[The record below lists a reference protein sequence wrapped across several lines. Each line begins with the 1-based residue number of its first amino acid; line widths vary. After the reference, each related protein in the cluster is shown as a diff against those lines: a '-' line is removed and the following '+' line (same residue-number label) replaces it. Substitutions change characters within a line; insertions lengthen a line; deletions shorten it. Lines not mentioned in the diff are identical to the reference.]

1 MTQTAQP
8 LLAGSQQP
16 PTVGDRLSA
25 ALPGA
30 VSLGVTDRLKMAHD
44 ASHYLLTPQA
54 VVAPVDA
61 AQVATVMRV
70 CAELGAPL
78 TFRAGGTSLSG
89 QSVTDSVLV
98 DVRRHFGAIQVL
110 DQGTRVRVGPGA
122 VLRQVNLRLAPYGRR
137 LGPDPASEAACTMG
151 GVIANNSSGMTCGTE
166 HNTYQT
172 LESVVAVLPSG
183 TTVDTGAT
191 DADER
196 LRALEPELHAGL
208 LRLRDRVRSDPAS
221 VRTVQRQFSLKNTMG
236 YGLNSFLDHDS
247 AVDVLT
253 HLLVGSEGTLAFV
266 AEATFATLPGTPARR
281 HRAAHLRR
289 PPSGHHRPAGDHRDR
304 AGGHRAVRRDVAAG
318 RAGGPAGRRRAA
330 RAARRLARRPAG
342 GVAVRRGRRAHRAGG
357 GRAGDAGRAAPWS
370 RPPPPSRDAGAR
382 KALWTLRKNL
392 YPAVAGARPSGTTAL
407 LEDIAVPPA
416 DLATTCDGLATL
428 FARHGYTDNV
438 IFGHAKDGNIHFML
452 TERFVA
458 GEAPDRF
465 EAFTEDMVELVLGHG
480 GTLKAEHGTG
490 RVMAPY
496 VARQYGDELYDVMC
510 EVKRLF
516 DPGAVLNPGIVVG
529 ASPGAHLE
537 HLKILPTVDA
547 EVDRCTECG
556 YCEPVCPSRELTTT
570 PRQRIV
576 LRREQAAAEAAGDTE
591 LLARL
596 RADYDYE
603 AVQTCAVDGMCATA
617 CPVTINTGD
626 LVKRLRA
633 EAQGRLADRGWRV
646 AATHWGTTLRG
657 AALGLDSAA
666 RMPAPLPEKVS
677 RAVRAVAGD
686 EHVPRWDR
694 SLPAGGSTRRP
705 RPADRPD
712 AVYLPSCQSSMFAA
726 EPGADGAHA
735 GVVPAVLALA
745 ERAGVALVV
754 PEGIA
759 EHCCGTPWS
768 SKGLTAGYD
777 AMTAKVRPWLVEAT
791 DGGRLPVVSD
801 SATCSEGWT
810 RTVAADGIRVVDA
823 VVWVATE
830 VLPTLPEGRRL
841 GSLALHPTCSSVR
854 AGLDVP
860 LRAVAARVAH
870 EVVVPDAW
878 GCCGFAGDR
887 GMLHPELHGLRHQGA
902 GRGGHLAQ
910 LRRLRLGQPDL
921 RDRHVQGHR
930 PGVRA
935 AAGAAGTGD
944 ARLRAGRPR
953 RAGGSRRLQPQR
965 GEGGEGDLGVLVRAG
980 RRRRRAR
987 RCACR
992 RRRGGTPRGCW

>member
-1 MTQTAQP
+1 MTATDQAVGQ
-8 LLAGSQQP
+8 GSQP
-16 PTVGDRLSA
+16 SGTLGERLSS

-30 VSLGVTDRLKMAHD
+30 VSLGMTDRLRMAHD

-54 VVAPVDA
+54 VVAPADA

-98 DVRRHFGAIQVL
+98 DVRRHFGAIEVL
-110 DQGTRVRVGPGA
+110 DAGRRVRVGPGA
-122 VLRQVNLRLAPYGRR
+122 VLRQVNLRLARYGRR
-137 LGPDPASEAACTMG
+137 LGPDPASESACTMG

-166 HNTYQT
+166 QNTYRT

-183 TTVDTGAT
+183 TTIDTGAA
-191 DADER
+191 DADAR
-196 LRALEPELHAGL
+196 LRALQPELHAGL
-208 LRLRDRVRSDPAS
+208 LRLRDRVRSDAAS
-221 VRTVQRQFSLKNTMG
+221 VLTIQHQFSMKNTMG
-236 YGLNSFLDHDS
+236 YGLNSFLDHDR
-247 AVDVLT
+247 AVDILM

-266 AEATFATLPGTPARR
+266 AEATFATVPVRPHAATALLTFADL
-281 HRAAHLRR
+281 HRATSAL
-289 PPSGHHRPAGDHRDR
+289 PELIAS
-304 AGGHRAVRRDVAAG
+304 
-318 RAGGPAGRRRAA
+318 GPAAIELFDATSLRVAQVDPLADAALRGMQIDAHAALLVEWQSAELDELVEQEVVA
-330 RAARRLARRPAG
+330 RAMLAGLPLVGATT
-342 GVAVRRGRRAHRAGG
+342 
-357 GRAGDAGRAAPWS
+357 
-370 RPPPPSRDAGAR
+370 PSRDAGAR

-416 DLATTCDGLATL
+416 DLAVTCDGLATL
-428 FARHGYTDNV
+428 FARHGYRDNV

-452 TERFVA
+452 TERFHA

-465 EAFTEDMVELVLGHG
+465 EAFTEEMVDLVLGHG

-496 VARQYGDELYDVMC
+496 VARQYGAELYDVMC

-516 DPGAVLNPGIVVG
+516 DPTSVLNPGIVVG
-529 ASPGAHLE
+529 ASPTAHLE
-537 HLKILPTVDA
+537 HLKVLPTVDA

-591 LLARL
+591 LLAQL
-596 RADYDYE
+596 RADYDYD

-617 CPVTINTGD
+617 CPVAINTGD

-633 EAQGRLADRGWRV
+633 EGQGRLTDGGWKV
-646 AATHWGTTLRG
+646 AANHWGATLKG
-657 AALGLDSAA
+657 AATGLNSAA
-666 RMPAPLPEKVS
+666 LMPPVVPEQVS
-677 RAVRAVAGD
+677 RAARVVVGD
-686 EHVPRWDR
+686 DRVPRWDR

-705 RPADRPD
+705 RRHAHPA
-712 AVYLPSCQSSMFAA
+712 AVYLPSCQSSMFAP
-726 EPGADGAHA
+726 ERGADGAFA
-735 GVVPAVLALA
+735 GVTPAVLALA

-759 EHCCGTPWS
+759 DHCCGTPWS
-768 SKGLTAGYD
+768 SKGLTQGHA
-777 AMTAKVRPWLVEAT
+777 AMGAKVRPWLAAAT
-791 DGGRLPVVSD
+791 EGGRLPVVSD
-801 SATCSEGWT
+801 SATCTEGWA
-810 RTVAADGIRVVDA
+810 RTTDGTGIHVVDA
-823 VVWVATE
+823 VAWVATE
-830 VLPTLPEGRRL
+830 VLPTLPEGTRL
-841 GSLALHPTCSSVR
+841 DSLALHPTCSSVR

-887 GMLHPELHGLRHQGA
+887 GMLHPELTASATREQA
-902 GRGGHLAQ
+902 AQ
-910 LRRLRLGQPDL
+910 ITAREFDAYASVNRTCEIGMS
-921 RDRHVQGHR
+921 
-930 PGVRA
+930 RA
-935 AAGAAGTGD
+935 T
-944 ARLRAGRPR
+944 GRPYVPLLELLER
-953 RAGGSRRLQPQR
+953 VTRS
-965 GEGGEGDLGVLVRAG
+965 
-980 RRRRRAR
+980 
-987 RCACR
+987 
-992 RRRGGTPRGCW
+992 

>member
-1 MTQTAQP
+1 MTQTAQRRVT
-8 LLAGSQQP
+8 GSEQT
-16 PTVGDRLSA
+16 PTVGERLSA

-30 VSLGVTDRLKMAHD
+30 VSTGVTDRLRMAHD

-54 VVAPVDA
+54 VVAPTDA

-98 DVRRHFGAIQVL
+98 DVRRHFGTVEPL
-110 DQGTRVRVGPGA
+110 DSGRRVRVGPGA

-137 LGPDPASEAACTMG
+137 LGPDPASDSACTMG

-166 HNTYQT
+166 HNTYRT

-183 TTVDTGAT
+183 TTIDTGAP

-196 LRALEPELHAGL
+196 LRTLEPELHAGL
-208 LRLRDRVRSDPAS
+208 LRLRDRVRSDPDS
-221 VRTVQRQFSLKNTMG
+221 VRTIQRQFSLKNTMG

-247 AVDVLT
+247 AVGLLA

-266 AEATFATLPGTPARR
+266 AEATFATLPVRPYAATALLTFTDL
-281 HRAAHLRR
+281 HRATTAL
-289 PPSGHHRPAGDHRDR
+289 PEIIAS
-304 AGGHRAVRRDVAAG
+304 
-318 RAGGPAGRRRAA
+318 GPAAIELFDATSLRVAQVDPLADAVLRGLQVDSHAA
-330 RAARRLARRPAG
+330 LLVEWQCAEADELTEQEAGARSMLSGLPL
-342 GVAVRRGRRAHRAGG
+342 VA
-357 GRAGDAGRAAPWS
+357 PTT
-370 RPPPPSRDAGAR
+370 PSRDPGAR

-428 FARHGYTDNV
+428 FARHGYSDNV

-465 EAFTEDMVELVLGHG
+465 EAFTEDMVDLVLGHG

-516 DPGAVLNPGIVVG
+516 DPASVLNPGIVVG
-529 ASPGAHLE
+529 AAPQAHLE
-537 HLKILPTVDA
+537 HLKIPPTVDP

-591 LLARL
+591 LLAQL
-596 RADYDYE
+596 RADYEYD
-603 AVQTCAVDGMCATA
+603 AVQSCAVDGMCATA
-617 CPVTINTGD
+617 CPVNINTGD

-633 EAQGRLADRGWRV
+633 EGQGRLTDSSWRV

-666 RMPAPLPEKVS
+666 LMPPALPELLS
-677 RAVRAVAGD
+677 RAARAVAGD
-686 EHVPRWDR
+686 ERVPRWDR

-705 RPADRPD
+705 RPHDRPD

-726 EPGADGAHA
+726 EPGADGAHG

-759 EHCCGTPWS
+759 DHCCGTPWS
-768 SKGLTAGYD
+768 SKGLGQGYA
-777 AMTAKVRPWLVEAT
+777 AMTAKVRPWLAAAT

-810 RTVAADGIRVVDA
+810 KTVGEDGIRVVDA
-823 VVWVATE
+823 VAWVATD
-830 VLPTLPEGRRL
+830 VLPTLPEGTRL

-870 EVVVPDAW
+870 EVVVPDEW

-887 GMLHPELHGLRHQGA
+887 GMLHPELTASATR
-902 GRGGHLAQ
+902 AQ
-910 LRRLRLGQPDL
+910 AAQITSRTFDAYASVNRTCEIGMS
-921 RDRHVQGHR
+921 
-930 PGVRA
+930 RA
-935 AAGAAGTGD
+935 T
-944 ARLRAGRPR
+944 GRPYVPLLELLER
-953 RAGGSRRLQPQR
+953 VTR
-965 GEGGEGDLGVLVRAG
+965 G
-980 RRRRRAR
+980 
-987 RCACR
+987 
-992 RRRGGTPRGCW
+992 

>member
-1 MTQTAQP
+1 MTQTE
-8 LLAGSQQP
+8 QP
-16 PTVGDRLSA
+16 PVPGAQRSGTLGERLSA
-25 ALPGA
+25 VLPGA
-30 VSLGVTDRLKMAHD
+30 VSLGVTDRLRMAHD

-54 VVAPVDA
+54 VVAPADA

-89 QSVTDSVLV
+89 QSVTDGVLV
-98 DVRRHFGAIQVL
+98 DVRRHFGAIEPL
-110 DQGTRVRVGPGA
+110 DDGRRVRVGPGA

-137 LGPDPASEAACTMG
+137 LGPDPASESACTMG

-166 HNTYQT
+166 LNTYRT

-183 TTVDTGAT
+183 TTLDTGAP

-196 LRALEPELHAGL
+196 LRALEPDLHAGL
-208 LRLRDRVRSDPAS
+208 VRLRDRVRSDPAS
-221 VRTVQRQFSLKNTMG
+221 VRTIRHQFSIKNTMG

-253 HLLVGSEGTLAFV
+253 HLLVGSEGTLGFV
-266 AEATFATLPGTPARR
+266 AEATFATVPVRPHAATALLTFTDL
-281 HRAAHLRR
+281 HRATTAL
-289 PPSGHHRPAGDHRDR
+289 PELIAS
-304 AGGHRAVRRDVAAG
+304 
-318 RAGGPAGRRRAA
+318 GPAAIELFDATSLRVAQVDPRADAALRGLRVEAHAALLVEWQAAETDELTEQEAAA
-330 RAARRLARRPAG
+330 RTVLAGLPL
-342 GVAVRRGRRAHRAGG
+342 V
-357 GRAGDAGRAAPWS
+357 DATA
-370 RPPPPSRDAGAR
+370 PSRDPAAR
-382 KALWTLRKNL
+382 TALWTLRKNL

-428 FARHGYTDNV
+428 FARHGYSDNV

-452 TERFVA
+452 TERFTA
-458 GEAPDRF
+458 GEPPDRF
-465 EAFTEDMVELVLGHG
+465 EAFTEEMVDLVLGHG

-496 VARQYGDELYDVMC
+496 VARQYGQELYEVMC

-516 DPGAVLNPGIVVG
+516 DPATVLSPGIVVG
-529 ASPGAHLE
+529 AAPGAHLE
-537 HLKILPTVDA
+537 HLKILPTVDP

-570 PRQRIV
+570 PRQRIA

-596 RADYDYE
+596 RADYEYQ

-617 CPVTINTGD
+617 CPVSINTGD

-633 EAQGRLADRGWRV
+633 EGQDRLTDGGWRV
-646 AATHWGTTLRG
+646 AANHWGTTLRG
-657 AALGLDSAA
+657 AGLGLDAA
-666 RMPAPLPEKVS
+666 AALPPVVPETAS
-677 RAVRAVAGD
+677 RAGRGVVGAER
-686 EHVPRWDR
+686 VPRWDR
-694 SLPAGGSTRRP
+694 SLPAGGRPRRP
-705 RPADRPD
+705 RPHATPD

-726 EPGADGAHA
+726 EPGADGDHA
-735 GVVPAVLALA
+735 GVGPAVLALA
-745 ERAGVALVV
+745 ARAGVDLVV
-754 PEGIA
+754 PDGIA

-768 SKGLTAGYD
+768 SKGLTTGHA
-777 AMTAKVRPWLVEAT
+777 AMTARVRRWLGEVT

-801 SATCSEGWT
+801 SATCSEGWA
-810 RTVAADGIRVVDA
+810 RTVGEDGVRVVDA
-823 VVWVATE
+823 VAWVASD
-830 VLPTLPEGRRL
+830 VLASLPEGTRL

-854 AGLDVP
+854 GGLDAP

-887 GMLHPELHGLRHQGA
+887 GMLHPELT
-902 GRGGHLAQ
+902 
-910 LRRLRLGQPDL
+910 
-921 RDRHVQGHR
+921 
-930 PGVRA
+930 A
-935 AAGAAGTGD
+935 AATREQAAQVTSRTFD
-944 ARLRAGRPR
+944 AYASVNRTCEIGMSRATGRPYVPLLELLER
-953 RAGGSRRLQPQR
+953 VTR
-965 GEGGEGDLGVLVRAG
+965 G
-980 RRRRRAR
+980 
-987 RCACR
+987 
-992 RRRGGTPRGCW
+992 